1 MLPVVYG
8 FNGLVVTS
16 YVGAQGVPQTA
27 DELVVLDAL
36 LLNEW
41 LDTLMEVSLVPMAVV
56 VTSVHVLG
64 EMANRSMS
72 PF

>member
-16 YVGAQGVPQTA
+16 YVGAQRVPQTA

-41 LDTLMEVSLVPMAVV
+41 LDTFMEVSLVPMTVAV
-56 VTSVHVLG
+56 TPVHVLG
-64 EMANRSMS
+64 KMANRSMY